1 MSFNLFG
8 AASNNDIRVGYIDPE
23 RGYVRNVTISE
34 ANQYAALNPG
44 HTFILETRDKTRY
57 LTINQVNALTPADIL
72 PSSSAATGTC
82 GGVQGLRPDDLI
94 LDDGEVPVTYG
105 GGANNGGR
113 PGGGT
118 GADGTGLPV
127 GGPGAGNVGGVVSNP
142 GDGGG
147 SSGPGVTN
155 GSFIKANPA
164 RIKITGGGGVG
175 AVANPIF
182 GRDGSLLAVDLVRG
196 GFGYKYP
203 PLVKLVDDRGR
214 GSGAILKAIV
224 GSAVSVTEYY
234 DLEEDFEEYN
244 FGPELPGYG
253 NVTDPDGKTL
263 GAWDPTLFASLEVD
277 TIGQEIQAFQEFL
290 ASGISPFWH
299 TRKEKP
305 LNVSFRDRTSR
316 VVHEVEHPAWEPS
329 FMNGYAISPV
339 PPSNVRGSDYAGR
352 VCTFEW
358 EENFP
363 YDGVYTF
370 KALCDNSCKVYI
382 DNNEIMAF
390 GGFRGAPQSTTYRIN
405 EGVHQIKIDLLNH
418 VQYVKRFLEP
428 VATETK
434 NEELLISYR
443 GMSPGSGIRREKDNL
458 VRIDDNIGNGFDE
471 NARFQIKSSTVNAR
485 FSDDGKKILYKG
497 SGEITIMYRWDDNP
511 VSSGLAVTDII
522 AGGQVWERTK
532 EKISN
537 NNRRGRVAQ
546 NLEEFRFTEKGSV
559 THTIKVKGA
568 KTQVQTSSGSTRTSN
583 DNREVFNTVNFMG
596 RANRKLWRTNVYGRG
611 GFINEYGV
619 CPFDTRNPLEDNP
632 YAGTHRIQ
640 WDNIEVPV
648 DGNYNIEVA
657 VDDTVDLSIIESS
670 RATGGTGGDP
680 VVIQKKGFKG
690 DSSKSTGVSSYT
702 RFLRKG
708 KHKII
713 ADLYQKPGGRFSFNP
728 ASTSKKATI
737 SARFRRNGNEYE
749 MVVDGSGTAEIDFS
763 LRMDDNPDTAGDSL
777 SSVEIGL
784 PPNDYIKLKR
794 TRRGSKFREKEVI
807 TGSARFEAGR
817 TYPVRVNGRAR
828 RGGTVLRNAN
838 SLGFDDNID
847 NGFDLNGELKIN
859 RLKNI
864 KPASVK
870 GINPMMLAVK
880 ITLEQEQGLVIS
892 PQSWNNNPM
901 GVAMTIDAPIPE
913 PPQEPPIVGQ
923 GRCPNNPIW
932 TTRSANSSERWYPVT
947 LDARWSAFTNRFALS
962 PIPPRVEPGTDGPNI
977 NYVNSWDIN
986 IPYRGYYGIKGTC
999 DNRGRILI
1007 DGDEVY
1013 RLEGFKKNSPST
1025 RKILLEEGPHTITV
1039 EVLNYDHRNF
1049 KTINKQFFS
1058 TKEWGTI
1065 KEQVEP
1071 PREGE
1076 LLISYRNLNPAN
1088 KRLNVKGNVIKLKD
1102 GHGNDTNAR
1111 FVIESSTNTATF
1123 SGDGRKIKH
1132 FGPGIINLLLEWDDN
1147 PNTAGTAVESIE
1159 VGGQVLRQKGEK
1171 GKEREKVTVQISS
1184 VAGETDTSQT
1194 RKLEG
1199 VTYEGPRLFDY
1210 NDKRWGDWMNEF
1222 SVSPYELPLDKWL
1235 NEENPRI
1242 LKDRTLI
1249 WKNVNFSENGN
1260 YVVEMMADNIAKLY
1274 INDVFVKESRGFRGD
1289 PVRSSVNLSAGTYDV
1304 KIELVNGPT
1313 SRDLFS
1319 DNPSGVGLRISKN
1332 IDVATNSLSWRNN
1345 PVGVSAIMIPPPC
1358 PKVIEG
1364 KGVVTDIIADE
1375 PGQGYPQP
1383 TGADNYPVTL
1393 QLTSI
1398 VPTAK
1403 GINYGPDDV
1412 VLVNGTPI
1420 GPAVLGPFGTVES
1433 IPIPGRYLGYTEY
1446 PNITMPSDTGIG
1458 FRGRPVFTPIVI
1470 PQDVLPPE
1478 DILQVTDL
1486 VGLKQ
1491 TGYVNG
1497 KPYYGQVFYKEGVR
1511 YAGVF
1516 ETVGELIQVYDT
1528 LQESIDAQVT
1538 TAPSAI
1544 LRQGTDVTNNDPR
1557 LNIPGTP
1564 DNLT

>member
-1 MSFNLFG
+1 
-8 AASNNDIRVGYIDPE
+8 
-23 RGYVRNVTISE
+23 
-34 ANQYAALNPG
+34 
-44 HTFILETRDKTRY
+44 
-57 LTINQVNALTPADIL
+57 
-72 PSSSAATGTC
+72 
-82 GGVQGLRPDDLI
+82 
-94 LDDGEVPVTYG
+94 
-105 GGANNGGR
+105 
-113 PGGGT
+113 
-118 GADGTGLPV
+118 
-127 GGPGAGNVGGVVSNP
+127 
-142 GDGGG
+142 
-147 SSGPGVTN
+147 
-155 GSFIKANPA
+155 
-164 RIKITGGGGVG
+164 
-175 AVANPIF
+175 
-182 GRDGSLLAVDLVRG
+182 
-196 GFGYKYP
+196 
-203 PLVKLVDDRGR
+203 
-214 GSGAILKAIV
+214 
-224 GSAVSVTEYY
+224 
-234 DLEEDFEEYN
+234 
-244 FGPELPGYG
+244 
-253 NVTDPDGKTL
+253 
-263 GAWDPTLFASLEVD
+263 
-277 TIGQEIQAFQEFL
+277 
-290 ASGISPFWH
+290 
-299 TRKEKP
+299 
-305 LNVSFRDRTSR
+305 
-316 VVHEVEHPAWEPS
+316 
-329 FMNGYAISPV
+329 MNGYAISPV
-339 PPSNVRGSDYAGR
+339 PPSNVPGSDYAGR

-358 EENFP
+358 EEDFP
-363 YDGVYTF
+363 FDGTYIF
-370 KALCDNSCKVYI
+370 NALCDNSCKVFI
-382 DNNEIMAF
+382 DNNEVMDF
-390 GGFRGAPQSTTYRIN
+390 GGFRGAPQKADYYISQ
-405 EGVHQIKIDLLNH
+405 GVHQIKIDLLNH
-418 VQYVKRFLEP
+418 VQYTKRQI
-428 VATETK
+428 VNTTTETK
-434 NEELLISYR
+434 NEELNISYR
-443 GMSPGSGIRREKDNL
+443 GMSSGSGVRREKNDL

-485 FSDDGKKILYKG
+485 FSDDGKKILYEG
-497 SGEITIMYRWDDNP
+497 SGEITIMYKWDDDPNN
-511 VSSGLAVTDII
+511 SGLAVTDIEV
-522 AGGQVWERTK
+522 GGKVWKRTFDKIFNASGKSRNQGRETYTKRYDER
-532 EKISN
+532 
-537 NNRRGRVAQ
+537 
-546 NLEEFRFTEKGSV
+546 GSV

-568 KTQVQTSSGSTRTSN
+568 STQVQTSSGSTNSVN
-583 DNREVFNTVNFMG
+583 DEIEVFNTVGFMG

-611 GFINEYGV
+611 GFLNEYGI
-619 CPFDTRNPLEDNP
+619 CPFDTRNALKDNP
-632 YAGTHRIQ
+632 YGGTHRIE
-640 WDNIEVPV
+640 WNNINVPL

-657 VDDTVDLSIIESS
+657 VDDTVNLTIIESS
-670 RATGGTGGDP
+670 RESGGTGGDP
-680 VVIQKKGFKG
+680 VLIEKKGFKG

-713 ADLYQKPGGRFSFNP
+713 ADLYQKPGGRFSFDS
-728 ASTSKKATI
+728 ASTTKKATI
-737 SARFRRNGNEYE
+737 SARFRQIDSNQYE

-763 LRMDDNPDTAGDSL
+763 LRMDDNPNISGDSL

-794 TRRGSKFREKEVI
+794 TRSGGKLREKEVI

-817 TYPVRVNGRAR
+817 TYPVRVNGRSSK
-828 RGGTVLRNAN
+828 GGTVLRKPNA
-838 SLGFDDNID
+838 LGFDDNID

-870 GINPMMLAVK
+870 GINPMALAVK
-880 ITLEQEQGLVIS
+880 ITAEVEQGKVVAAR
-892 PQSWNNNPM
+892 SWNDNPM
-901 GVAMTIDAPIPE
+901 GVALTIDAPLPE

-932 TTRSANSSERWYPVT
+932 TTRSGNSSERWYPVT
-947 LDARWSAFTNRFALS
+947 LDQRWSAFTNRFALS

-977 NYVNSWDIN
+977 TYVNSWDIN
-986 IPYRGYYGIKGTC
+986 VPYRGYYGFKGTA
-999 DNRGRILI
+999 DNKGRILV
-1007 DGDEVY
+1007 DGTEVY
-1013 RLEGFKKNSPST
+1013 KLEGFKKNSPST
-1025 RKILLEEGPHTITV
+1025 RKVLLEEGPHTITV

-1049 KTINKQFFS
+1049 KTINKQIFS

-1065 KEQVEP
+1065 KEDVEP
-1071 PREGE
+1071 AREGE

-1123 SGDGRKIKH
+1123 TGDGRKIKH

-1147 PNTAGTAVESIE
+1147 PNTAGVAVESIE

-1184 VAGETDTSQT
+1184 VAGESDTSQT
-1194 RKLEG
+1194 RTLEG

-1249 WKNVNFSENGN
+1249 WKNVNFFESGN
-1260 YVVEMMADNIAKLY
+1260 YIIEMQADNIAKLY
-1274 INDVFVKESRGFRGD
+1274 INDVFVRESRGFVGD
-1289 PVRSSVNLSAGTYDV
+1289 TVPSSVNLSAGKYDV
-1304 KIELVNGPT
+1304 KIELVNVPT
-1313 SRDLFS
+1313 NRDLFRS
-1319 DNPSGVGLRISKN
+1319 NPSGVGLKISKN
-1332 IDVATNSLSWRNN
+1332 VDVATNSLSWRRN

-1358 PKVIEG
+1358 PKVISG
-1364 KGVVTDIIADE
+1364 KGIVTDIIADE

-1383 TGADNYPVTL
+1383 PPSEGGNTYPVTL
-1393 QLTSI
+1393 RLTGI
-1398 VPTAK
+1398 EPTAS
-1403 GINYGPDDV
+1403 GINYGSSDV
-1412 VLVNGTPI
+1412 VLVNGIPL
-1420 GPAVLGPFGTVES
+1420 GPPVLGPFGTVES
-1433 IPIPGRYLGYTEY
+1433 IPIPTNTPEIPLLGYTEY

-1458 FRGRPVFTPIVI
+1458 FRGRPIFTPVVI
-1470 PQDVLPPE
+1470 PEDILPDD

-1516 ETVGELIQVYDT
+1516 ETVGQLIQVYDT

>member
-8 AASNNDIRVGYIDPE
+8 AASTNDIRVGYIDPE
-23 RGYVRNVTISE
+23 RGYVRDVTIFE

-82 GGVQGLRPDDLI
+82 GGVEGLRPDDFI
-94 LDDGEVPVTYG
+94 LDDGEVPVSYG
-105 GGANNGGR
+105 GGANGGGR
-113 PGGGT
+113 PG
-118 GADGTGLPV
+118 V
-127 GGPGAGNVGGVVSNP
+127 R
-142 GDGGG
+142 
-147 SSGPGVTN
+147 PGVTN
-155 GSFIKANPA
+155 GSFIRANPA

-214 GSGAILKAIV
+214 GSGAILKAVV
-224 GSAVSVTEYY
+224 GTAVSVTEYF

-244 FGPELPGYG
+244 FGPALPGWG
-253 NVTDPDGKTL
+253 KTFDPDGKTL
-263 GAWDPTLFASLEVD
+263 GTWDPTLFASLERD
-277 TIGQEIQAFQEFL
+277 PIGQEIKAFQEFL
-290 ASGISPFWH
+290 AAGISPFWH

-339 PPSNVRGSDYAGR
+339 PPSNVPGSDYAGR

-363 YDGVYTF
+363 INGVYTF
-370 KALCDNSCKVYI
+370 KALCDDSCKVYI

-418 VQYVKRFLEP
+418 QQDVKEQVKP
-428 VATETK
+428 SS
-434 NEELLISYR
+434 NSGSGELPISYR
-443 GMSPGSGIRREKDNL
+443 GMSSGSGIRRQSGSL
-458 VRIDDNIGNGFDE
+458 VRIDDNLGNGFDE

-485 FSDDGKKILYKG
+485 FSDDGKKLLYSG
-497 SGEITIMYRWDDNP
+497 SGEVTIKYEWDDDPKN
-511 VSSGLAVTDII
+511 SGLAVTDIEVGGKVWKRTKR
-522 AGGQVWERTK
+522 GGQY
-532 EKISN
+532 
-537 NNRRGRVAQ
+537 
-546 NLEEFRFTEKGSV
+546 TEKGDV
-559 THTIKVKGA
+559 TETLQVKSA
-568 KTQVQTSSGSTRTSN
+568 ASEVQSSGGSTRSSN
-583 DNREVFNTVNFMG
+583 DIGEVFNTVGFMG

-611 GFINEYGV
+611 GFLNEYGV
-619 CPFDTRNPLEDNP
+619 CPFDTRNALKDNP

-640 WDNIEVPV
+640 WDNIEVPA
-648 DGNYNIEVA
+648 DGNYNIEVE

-680 VVIQKKGFKG
+680 VIIQKKGFKG

-713 ADLYQKPGGRFSFNP
+713 ADLYQKPGGRFSFDS
-728 ASTSKKATI
+728 ASTSKKANI

-749 MVVDGSGTAEIDFS
+749 MVVDGSGTAEINFS
-763 LRMDDNPDTAGDSL
+763 LRMDDNPDIKGDSL
-777 SSVEIGL
+777 SSVRIGKGAK
-784 PPNDYIKLKR
+784 DSIVLKR
-794 TRRGSKFREKEVI
+794 TRNGNKFKEKEVI

-817 TYPVRVNGRAR
+817 TYPVIVNGRSST
-828 RGGTVLRNAN
+828 GGTVLRNPN
-838 SLGFDDNID
+838 VLGFDDNID
-847 NGFDLNGELKIN
+847 NGFDLNGELKIV

-864 KPASVK
+864 QPAEVK
-870 GINPMMLAVK
+870 GINPMALAVR
-880 ITLEQEQGLVIS
+880 ITAEVEQGKVLS
-892 PQSWNNNPM
+892 SRSWNDNPM
-901 GVAMTIDAPIPE
+901 GVALTIDAPIPE

-932 TTRSANSSERWYPVT
+932 TTRFPNSSSRWYPVNNFN
-947 LDARWSAFTNRFALS
+947 WGAFMNRFALS
-962 PIPPRVEPGTDGPNI
+962 PLPPRVEPGTDGPNI
-977 NYVNSWDIN
+977 NYVNTWDIN
-986 IPYRGYYGIKGTC
+986 VPYRGYYGFKGTA
-999 DNRGRILI
+999 DNKGRILV
-1007 DGDEVY
+1007 DGTEVY
-1013 RLEGFKKNSPST
+1013 QLEGFKKSSPST
-1025 RKILLEEGPHTITV
+1025 RKVLLEEGPHTITV

-1049 KTINKQFFS
+1049 KTINKQIFS

-1065 KEQVEP
+1065 KEEP
-1071 PREGE
+1071 QNIKEGE
-1076 LLISYRNLNPAN
+1076 LLISYRNLNPSN
-1088 KRLNVKGNVIKLKD
+1088 KRLDVKGNVIRLKD
-1102 GHGNDTNAR
+1102 SHGNDTNAK

-1123 SGDGRKIKH
+1123 SGDGKKIKH
-1132 FGPGIINLLLEWDDN
+1132 RGPGTINLLLEWNDK
-1147 PNTAGTAVESIE
+1147 PNIAGTAVESIE
-1159 VGGQVLRQKGEK
+1159 VGGQVLRQKGDK
-1171 GKEREKVTVQISS
+1171 GKERTKVTVQISS
-1184 VAGETDTSQT
+1184 ALSESNDSQT

-1199 VTYEGPRLFDY
+1199 VTYDGPRLFDY
-1210 NDKRWGDWMNEF
+1210 NDKRWGEWMNEF

-1235 NEENPRI
+1235 SEENPRI
-1242 LKDRTLI
+1242 IKDRTLI
-1249 WKNVNFSENGN
+1249 WKNVNFFESGN
-1260 YVVEMMADNIAKLY
+1260 YNVEMMADNIAKLY
-1274 INDVFVKESRGFRGD
+1274 INDVFVRESRGFVGD
-1289 PVRSSVNLSAGTYDV
+1289 PVSSSVNLSAGTYDV
-1304 KIELVNGPT
+1304 KIELTNIPT
-1313 SRDLFS
+1313 SRNTFS
-1319 DNPSGVGLRISKN
+1319 SNPSGVGLRISKN
-1332 IDVATNSLSWRNN
+1332 IDVATNSLSWQRN
-1345 PVGVSAIMIPPPC
+1345 PVGASAIMIPPPC

-1383 TGADNYPVTL
+1383 PASEGGNTYPVTL
-1393 QLTSI
+1393 QLTGV

-1403 GINYGPDDV
+1403 GINYGPNDV
-1412 VLVNGTPI
+1412 VLVNGIPL
-1420 GPAVLGPFGTVES
+1420 GPPVLGPFGTVES
-1433 IPIPGRYLGYTEY
+1433 IPIPTNQQEIPLLGYTEY
-1446 PNITMPSDTGIG
+1446 PNITMPSDTGVG
-1458 FRGRPVFTPIVI
+1458 FRGRPIFKPVI
-1470 PQDVLPPE
+1470 IPEDILPDD

-1516 ETVGELIQVYDT
+1516 ETVGQLIQVYDT

>member
-1 MSFNLFG
+1 
-8 AASNNDIRVGYIDPE
+8 
-23 RGYVRNVTISE
+23 
-34 ANQYAALNPG
+34 
-44 HTFILETRDKTRY
+44 
-57 LTINQVNALTPADIL
+57 
-72 PSSSAATGTC
+72 
-82 GGVQGLRPDDLI
+82 
-94 LDDGEVPVTYG
+94 
-105 GGANNGGR
+105 
-113 PGGGT
+113 
-118 GADGTGLPV
+118 
-127 GGPGAGNVGGVVSNP
+127 
-142 GDGGG
+142 
-147 SSGPGVTN
+147 
-155 GSFIKANPA
+155 
-164 RIKITGGGGVG
+164 
-175 AVANPIF
+175 
-182 GRDGSLLAVDLVRG
+182 
-196 GFGYKYP
+196 
-203 PLVKLVDDRGR
+203 
-214 GSGAILKAIV
+214 
-224 GSAVSVTEYY
+224 
-234 DLEEDFEEYN
+234 
-244 FGPELPGYG
+244 
-253 NVTDPDGKTL
+253 
-263 GAWDPTLFASLEVD
+263 
-277 TIGQEIQAFQEFL
+277 
-290 ASGISPFWH
+290 
-299 TRKEKP
+299 
-305 LNVSFRDRTSR
+305 
-316 VVHEVEHPAWEPS
+316 
-329 FMNGYAISPV
+329 MNGYAISPV
-339 PPSNVRGSDYAGR
+339 PPSNVPGSDYAGR

-358 EENFP
+358 EEDFP
-363 YDGVYTF
+363 FDGTYIF
-370 KALCDNSCKVYI
+370 NALCDNSCKVFI
-382 DNNEIMAF
+382 DNNEVMDF
-390 GGFRGAPQSTTYRIN
+390 GGFRGAPQKADYYISQ
-405 EGVHQIKIDLLNH
+405 GVHQIKIDLLNH
-418 VQYVKRFLEP
+418 VQYTKRQI
-428 VATETK
+428 VNTTTETK
-434 NEELLISYR
+434 NEELNISYR
-443 GMSPGSGIRREKDNL
+443 GMSSGSGVRREKNDL

-485 FSDDGKKILYKG
+485 FSDDGKKILYEG
-497 SGEITIMYRWDDNP
+497 SGEITIMYKWDDDPNN
-511 VSSGLAVTDII
+511 SGLAVTDIEV
-522 AGGQVWERTK
+522 GGKVWKRTFDKIFNASGKSRNQGRETYTKRYDER
-532 EKISN
+532 
-537 NNRRGRVAQ
+537 
-546 NLEEFRFTEKGSV
+546 GSV

-568 KTQVQTSSGSTRTSN
+568 STQVQTSSGSTNSVN
-583 DNREVFNTVNFMG
+583 DEIEVFNTVGFMG

-611 GFINEYGV
+611 GFLNEYGI
-619 CPFDTRNPLEDNP
+619 CPFDTRNALKDNP
-632 YAGTHRIQ
+632 YGGTHRIE
-640 WDNIEVPV
+640 WNNINVPL

-657 VDDTVDLSIIESS
+657 VDDTVNLTIIESS
-670 RATGGTGGDP
+670 RESGGTGGDP
-680 VVIQKKGFKG
+680 VLIEKKGFKG

-713 ADLYQKPGGRFSFNP
+713 ADLYQKPGGRFSFDS
-728 ASTSKKATI
+728 ASTTKKATI
-737 SARFRRNGNEYE
+737 SARFRQIDSNQYE

-763 LRMDDNPDTAGDSL
+763 LRMDDNPNISGDSL

-794 TRRGSKFREKEVI
+794 TRSGGKLREKEVI

-817 TYPVRVNGRAR
+817 TYPVRVNGRSSK
-828 RGGTVLRNAN
+828 GGTVLRKPNA
-838 SLGFDDNID
+838 LGFDDNID

-870 GINPMMLAVK
+870 GINPMALAVK
-880 ITLEQEQGLVIS
+880 ITAEVEQGKVVAAR
-892 PQSWNNNPM
+892 SWNDNPM
-901 GVAMTIDAPIPE
+901 GVALTIDAPLPE

-932 TTRSANSSERWYPVT
+932 TTRSGNSSERWYPVT
-947 LDARWSAFTNRFALS
+947 LDQRWSAFTNRFALS

-977 NYVNSWDIN
+977 TYVNSWDIN
-986 IPYRGYYGIKGTC
+986 VPYRGYYGFKGTA
-999 DNRGRILI
+999 DNKGRILV
-1007 DGDEVY
+1007 DGTEVY
-1013 RLEGFKKNSPST
+1013 QLEGFKKNSPST
-1025 RKILLEEGPHTITV
+1025 RKVLLEEGPHTITV

-1049 KTINKQFFS
+1049 KTINKQIFS

-1065 KEQVEP
+1065 KEDVEP
-1071 PREGE
+1071 AREGE

-1123 SGDGRKIKH
+1123 TGDGRKIKH

-1147 PNTAGTAVESIE
+1147 PNTAGVAVESIE

-1184 VAGETDTSQT
+1184 VAGESDTSQT
-1194 RKLEG
+1194 RTLEG

-1249 WKNVNFSENGN
+1249 WKNVNFFESGN
-1260 YVVEMMADNIAKLY
+1260 YIIEMQADNIAKLY
-1274 INDVFVKESRGFRGD
+1274 INDVFVRESRGFVGD
-1289 PVRSSVNLSAGTYDV
+1289 TVPSSVNLSAGKYDV
-1304 KIELVNGPT
+1304 KIELVNVPT
-1313 SRDLFS
+1313 NRDLFRS
-1319 DNPSGVGLRISKN
+1319 NPSGVGLKISKN
-1332 IDVATNSLSWRNN
+1332 VDVATNSLSWRRN

-1358 PKVIEG
+1358 PKVISG
-1364 KGVVTDIIADE
+1364 KGIVTDIIADE

-1383 TGADNYPVTL
+1383 PPSEGGNTYPVTL
-1393 QLTSI
+1393 RLTGI
-1398 VPTAK
+1398 EPTAS
-1403 GINYGPDDV
+1403 GINYGSSDV
-1412 VLVNGTPI
+1412 VLVNGIPL
-1420 GPAVLGPFGTVES
+1420 GPPVLGPFGTVES
-1433 IPIPGRYLGYTEY
+1433 IPIPTNTPEIPLLGYTEY

-1458 FRGRPVFTPIVI
+1458 FRGRPIFTPVVI
-1470 PQDVLPPE
+1470 PEDILPDD

-1516 ETVGELIQVYDT
+1516 ETVGQLIQVYDT

>member
-23 RGYVRNVTISE
+23 RGYVRDVTISE

-82 GGVQGLRPDDLI
+82 GGVEGLRPDDFN
-94 LDDGEVPVTYG
+94 LDDGEVPVSYG
-105 GGANNGGR
+105 GGAN
-113 PGGGT
+113 GGGPR
-118 GADGTGLPV
+118 GGT
-127 GGPGAGNVGGVVSNP
+127 GGPGA
-142 GDGGG
+142 
-147 SSGPGVTN
+147 TN
-155 GSFIKANPA
+155 NSFIRANPA

-214 GSGAILKAIV
+214 GSGAILKAVV
-224 GSAVSVTEYY
+224 GTAVSVTEYY

-244 FGPELPGYG
+244 FGPALPGYG
-253 NVTDPDGKTL
+253 NVTDPDGQTL

-363 YDGVYTF
+363 FDGVYTF
-370 KALCDNSCKVYI
+370 KALCDNTCKVYI

-418 VQYVKRFLEP
+418 QQYVKRFLEP

-434 NEELLISYR
+434 NEELTVSYR
-443 GMSPGSGIRREKDNL
+443 GMSSGSGIKRENDRL
-458 VRIDDNIGNGFDE
+458 VKIDDNIGNGFDE

-485 FSDDGKKILYKG
+485 FSNDGKKILYNG
-497 SGEITIMYRWDDNP
+497 SGEITIRYKWDDNP
-511 VSSGLAVTDII
+511 VSSGLAVTDIEV
-522 AGGQVWERTK
+522 GGTVWKRTK
-532 EKISN
+532 TKTFNASGKSRFQGREKY
-537 NNRRGRVAQ
+537 
-546 NLEEFRFTEKGSV
+546 TERYDERGSV
-559 THTIKVKGA
+559 TKTIKVKGVS
-568 KTQVQTSSGSTRTSN
+568 TQVQSSGGSTRTSN

-670 RATGGTGGDP
+670 RANGGTGGDP

-763 LRMDDNPDTAGDSL
+763 LRMDDNPDTSGDSL

-817 TYPVRVNGRAR
+817 TYRVKVNGRSSR
-828 RGGTVLRNAN
+828 SGTVLRNP
-838 SLGFDDNID
+838 SVLGFDDNID

-880 ITLEQEQGLVIS
+880 ITLEQEQGLVVS
-892 PQSWNNNPM
+892 PQSWNDNPM

-932 TTRSANSSERWYPVT
+932 TTRSANSAERWYPVT
-947 LDARWSAFTNRFALS
+947 LDQRWSAFTNRFALS

-986 IPYRGYYGIKGTC
+986 IPYRGFYGIKGTC
-999 DNRGRILI
+999 DNKGRILI
-1007 DGDEVY
+1007 DGSEVY

-1025 RKILLEEGPHTITV
+1025 RKVLLEEGPHTITV

-1065 KEQVEP
+1065 KQEP
-1071 PREGE
+1071 QNIKEGE
-1076 LLISYRNLNPAN
+1076 LLISYRNLNPSN
-1088 KRLNVKGNVIKLKD
+1088 KRLNVKGNVIRLKD
-1102 GHGNDTNAR
+1102 GHGKDTNAK
-1111 FVIESSTNTATF
+1111 FIIESSTNSATF

-1132 FGPGIINLLLEWDDN
+1132 RGPGTINLLLEWDDN
-1147 PNTAGTAVESIE
+1147 PNTAGVAVESIE
-1159 VGGQVLRQKGEK
+1159 VGGQVLKQKGEK
-1171 GKEREKVTVQISS
+1171 GKDREKVTVKISS
-1184 VAGETDTSQT
+1184 VAGESNDSQT
-1194 RKLEG
+1194 RKLDG
-1199 VTYEGPRLFDY
+1199 ITYEGPRLFDY
-1210 NDKRWGDWMNEF
+1210 NDKRWGDWMNDF

-1235 NEENPRI
+1235 SEENPRI
-1242 LKDRTLI
+1242 LKDRTLL

-1260 YVVEMMADNIAKLY
+1260 YTVEMMADNIAKLY
-1274 INDVFVKESRGFRGD
+1274 INDVFVKESRGFVGD
-1289 PVRSSVNLSAGTYDV
+1289 PVSSSVNLSAGKYDV
-1304 KIELVNGPT
+1304 KIVLVNAPT
-1313 SRDLFS
+1313 NRDLFT

-1332 IDVATNSLSWRNN
+1332 IDVATNSQSWRQN

-1364 KGVVTDIIADE
+1364 RGVVTDIIAD
-1375 PGQGYPQP
+1375 
-1383 TGADNYPVTL
+1383 
-1393 QLTSI
+1393 
-1398 VPTAK
+1398 
-1403 GINYGPDDV
+1403 
-1412 VLVNGTPI
+1412 
-1420 GPAVLGPFGTVES
+1420 
-1433 IPIPGRYLGYTEY
+1433 
-1446 PNITMPSDTGIG
+1446 
-1458 FRGRPVFTPIVI
+1458 
-1470 PQDVLPPE
+1470 
-1478 DILQVTDL
+1478 
-1486 VGLKQ
+1486 
-1491 TGYVNG
+1491 
-1497 KPYYGQVFYKEGVR
+1497 
-1511 YAGVF
+1511 
-1516 ETVGELIQVYDT
+1516 
-1528 LQESIDAQVT
+1528 
-1538 TAPSAI
+1538 
-1544 LRQGTDVTNNDPR
+1544 
-1557 LNIPGTP
+1557 
-1564 DNLT
+1564 

>member
-23 RGYVRNVTISE
+23 RGYVRDVTISE

-44 HTFILETRDKTRY
+44 HTFVLETRDKTRY

-72 PSSSAATGTC
+72 PTSSAASGTC
-82 GGVQGLRPDDLI
+82 AGVEGLRPDDFI

-105 GGANNGGR
+105 GGANGGGR
-113 PGGGT
+113 PG
-118 GADGTGLPV
+118 DG
-127 GGPGAGNVGGVVSNP
+127 S
-142 GDGGG
+142 GGG
-147 SSGPGVTN
+147 NLVGPGVTN
-155 GSFIKANPA
+155 GSFIRANPA

-214 GSGAILKAIV
+214 GSGAILQAIV
-224 GSAVSVTEYY
+224 GAAASVTEYY

-244 FGPELPGYG
+244 FGPALPGWG
-253 NVTDPDGKTL
+253 NTTDPDGKVIGT
-263 GAWDPTLFASLEVD
+263 WDPTLFASLERD
-277 TIGQEIQAFQEFL
+277 TIAQEIQAFQEFL

-339 PPSNVRGSDYAGR
+339 PPSNVPGSDYAGR

-358 EENFP
+358 EEDFP
-363 YDGVYTF
+363 YDGIYTF
-370 KALCDNSCKVYI
+370 KSLCDNSCKVYI

-390 GGFRGAPQSTTYRIN
+390 GGFRGAPQSTTYRIK

-418 VQYVKRFLEP
+418 KQFVKPPKPPANSENN
-428 VATETK
+428 
-434 NEELLISYR
+434 NEELIISYR
-443 GMSPGSGIRREKDNL
+443 GMSSGSGIRREKDNL

-485 FSDDGKKILYKG
+485 FSDDGKKILYEG
-497 SGEITIMYRWDDNP
+497 SGDITILYRWDDDPDN
-511 VSSGLAVTDII
+511 SGLAVTDIMV
-522 AGGQVWERTK
+522 GGQVWERTK
-532 EKISN
+532 KRISS
-537 NNRRGRVAQ
+537 RQGDKF
-546 NLEEFRFTEKGSV
+546 EFTEKGSV

-568 KTQVQTSSGSTRTSN
+568 SNVIQGGPTRSSNNTG
-583 DNREVFNTVNFMG
+583 EVFNTVNFMG

-619 CPFDTRNPLEDNP
+619 CPFDTRKSLDHNP
-632 YAGTHRIQ
+632 YAGEHRIQ
-640 WDNIEVPV
+640 WDDISFPA
-648 DGNYNIEVA
+648 DGNYTIEVG
-657 VDDTVDLSIIESS
+657 VDDTVKLTILESS
-670 RATGGTGGDP
+670 RETGGTGSDP
-680 VVIQKKGFKG
+680 VIIEKKGFKG

-702 RFLRKG
+702 RFFRKG

-713 ADLYQKPGGRFSFNP
+713 ADLYQKPGGAFSFDP
-728 ASTSKKATI
+728 ASTTKKATI
-737 SARFRRNGNEYE
+737 SARFRQNGNNYE
-749 MVVDGSGTAEIDFS
+749 LVVDGSGTAQIDFA
-763 LRMDDNPDTAGDSL
+763 LRMDDNPNISGDSL
-777 SSVEIGL
+777 SAIKIGL
-784 PPNDYIKLKR
+784 PPNDYIQLKR
-794 TRRGSKFREKEVI
+794 TRSGGKFKEKEVI
-807 TGSARFEAGR
+807 TGSALFDAGR
-817 TYPVRVNGRAR
+817 TYPVQVIGQS
-828 RGGTVLRNAN
+828 RGSGIVQRKAN
-838 SLGFDDNID
+838 ILVFDDNIG

-859 RLKNI
+859 RVKNI
-864 KPASVK
+864 QPASVK

-880 ITLEQEQGLVIS
+880 ITAEVEQGMIVS
-892 PQSWNNNPM
+892 ARSWNDNPM
-901 GVAMTIDAPIPE
+901 GVALTIDAPIPE
-913 PPQEPPIVGQ
+913 PPQEPPIVGE

-932 TTRSANSSERWYPVT
+932 TTRSGNSSERWYPVT
-947 LDARWSAFTNRFALS
+947 LDQRWSAFMNRFALS

-977 NYVNSWDIN
+977 TYVNSWDIN
-986 IPYRGYYGIKGTC
+986 IPYRGFYGIKGTC
-999 DNRGRILI
+999 DNKGRLLI
-1007 DGDEVY
+1007 DGSEVY
-1013 RLEGFKKNSPST
+1013 QLEGFRKVSPST
-1025 RKILLEEGPHTITV
+1025 SKVLLEEGPHTITV

-1065 KEQVEP
+1065 KEEVEP
-1071 PREGE
+1071 AKEGE

-1123 SGDGRKIKH
+1123 TGDGRKIKH

-1147 PNTAGTAVESIE
+1147 PNTAGVAVESIE

-1171 GKEREKVTVQISS
+1171 GKEREKVTVKISGVTS
-1184 VAGETDTSQT
+1184 EGNDSQT

-1222 SVSPYELPLDKWL
+1222 SVSPYERPLDKWL
-1235 NEENPRI
+1235 NEDNPRI
-1242 LKDRTLI
+1242 LKDRTLL
-1249 WKNVNFSENGN
+1249 WKNVNFSESGN
-1260 YVVEMMADNIAKLY
+1260 YTVQMMADNKAKLY
-1274 INDVFVKESRGFRGD
+1274 INDEFVRESRGFVGD
-1289 PVRSSVNLSAGTYDV
+1289 PVSSSVNLAAGVYDV
-1304 KIELVNGPT
+1304 KIELTNSPT
-1313 SRDLFS
+1313 SRDLFRQ
-1319 DNPSGVGLRISKN
+1319 NPSGVGLRISKN
-1332 IDVATNSLSWRNN
+1332 VDVATNSLSWRRN

-1364 KGVVTDIIADE
+1364 KGIVVDIIADE

-1383 TGADNYPVTL
+1383 TASDAGNTYPVTL
-1393 QLTSI
+1393 QLTGV

-1403 GINYGPDDV
+1403 GINYGPNDV
-1412 VLVNGTPI
+1412 VLVNGIPL
-1420 GPAVLGPFGTVES
+1420 GPPVLGPFGTVES
-1433 IPIPGRYLGYTEY
+1433 IPIRTNTPEIPLLGYTEY
-1446 PNITMPSDTGIG
+1446 PNITMPSDTGVG
-1458 FRGRPVFTPIVI
+1458 FRGRPIFKPVI
-1470 PQDVLPPE
+1470 IPEDILPDD

-1528 LQESIDAQVT
+1528 LQESIDAEVT

-1564 DNLT
+1564 DSLT